1 MGRYNEE
8 SVVKIKSIQRI
19 NASHGRTNTT
29 YTATISSIDTA
40 KSFLVSNQQGYQTYS
55 VHRYTHGGNAY
66 QNNYGQVNGGTTTGG
81 ARITS
86 STQIQY
92 GAYQSGT
99 RDTQE
104 NSYHCMQVIEY
115 E

>member
-1 MGRYNEE
+1 MGRYNEDNLTN
-8 SVVKIKSIQRI
+8 IKSIQRI

-29 YTATISSIDTA
+29 YTATISAIDTS
-40 KSFLVSNQQGYQTYS
+40 KSFLISNQQGYNTYS
-55 VHRYTHGGNAY
+55 VHRYTHGGDAY
-66 QNNYGQVNGGTTTGG
+66 QNNYGQVGGGTTTGG

-99 RDTQE
+99 YNTNE
-104 NSYHCMQVIEY
+104 SSYHCMQVIEY